1 MHRGANPAD
10 VRFVNSIT
18 LPQLFEILSDATRL
32 KLLAI
37 LAGGE
42 RNVSDLCAA
51 LGLPQPTVS
60 HHLSL
65 LRLRRM
71 VETRRDGKRIYYRC
85 TQTVAS
91 PAPGVLSIRV
101 DGGVTVSI
109 TGPSPSAARQPEPIV
124 PAA

>member
-10 VRFVNSIT
+10 VGFVNPIT
-18 LPQLFEILSDATRL
+18 LQQLFEILSDATRL
-32 KLLAI
+32 NLLAL

-71 VETRRDGKRIYYRC
+71 VEARREGKRVYYC
-85 TQTVAS
+85 CSPTVAS
-91 PAPGVLSIRV
+91 PAPGVLSIRI
-101 DGGVTVSI
+101 DGGVAVSI
-109 TGPSPSAARQPEPIV
+109 SGLLPSAARQPEQIL